1 MYKDQIGSFGNGNQ
15 RCRRGR
21 ENRTRNRALAAG
33 VVLAAV
39 FLVFFIRGKVFSE
52 GDGAVGKELWPD
64 AHDPARPVFLDE
76 NGKRVIQWEKIQV
89 PDWIEKEL
97 LPVNE
102 FSRPG
107 TFVDD
112 VAGIVIHYTA
122 NPGTTARQNRDYFA
136 GLSDGASET
145 YVSSHF
151 IIGIDGTII
160 QCVPMSEVAYASNDR
175 NRDTV
180 SIECCHEE
188 ESGRFSKET
197 YASLVR
203 LTAWLSDTY
212 MIRTEDIIRHY
223 DVTGKACPKYFVDYE
238 DKWKGFLLDVEK
250 NRE

>member
-1 MYKDQIGSFGNGNQ
+1 VYRDQIGSYGNGK
-15 RCRRGR
+15 RGR
-21 ENRTRNRALAAG
+21 ENRTRNGALALG
-33 VVLAAV
+33 VALVVV
-39 FLVFFIRGKVFSE
+39 FLVFFVRGKIFSE
-52 GDGAVGKELWPD
+52 GDGAAGKELWPD
-64 AHDPARPVFLDE
+64 AHDPARPVFFDE
-76 NGKRVIQWEKIQV
+76 TGKRVIQWEKIQV
-89 PDWIEKEL
+89 PEWIVKDL

-107 TFVDD
+107 TFLDD

-122 NPGTTARQNRDYFA
+122 NPGTTAWQNRNYFA
-136 GLSDGASET
+136 GLSDGTAGT

-175 NRDTV
+175 NYDTV

-188 ESGRFSKET
+188 ESGKFSKET
-197 YASLVR
+197 YASLVK

-212 MIRTEDIIRHY
+212 MIETEDIIRHY

-238 DKWKGFLLDVEK
+238 DKWEKFLLDVEK
-250 NRE
+250 NRK